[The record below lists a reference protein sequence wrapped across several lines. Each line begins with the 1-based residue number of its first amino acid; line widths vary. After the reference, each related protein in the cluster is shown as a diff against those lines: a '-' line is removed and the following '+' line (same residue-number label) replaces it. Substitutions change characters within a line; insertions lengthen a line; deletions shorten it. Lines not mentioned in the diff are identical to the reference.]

1 MDRPLKAFNKLVKP
15 HAESLRWPV
24 GVGIVV
30 LVILARLSG
39 LFSWL
44 ELLAIDT
51 FLSHRFDEDIDSYI
65 TIVGLDSDYLKNQ
78 EVVSD
83 SQLVELI
90 EVINDHSPTVVGINI
105 SRSPLANGD
114 RQKLLRLFESTDI
127 LIVSERILPPSP
139 VQPLT
144 GLSPETV
151 LTQVGF
157 NDQSIDSD
165 GRLRR
170 IFLGASEIVDSTG
183 TEQFRKSFS
192 LLVAEIFLE
201 KHGYELSSGLWDRD
215 AMRFQSSAGSAGLPW
230 PQFGGIDVPRL
241 TPNAGGYMREPGI
254 DGVQTLVNFRAGPR
268 PFHVLKAS
276 AVSQGEFEPEEF
288 EGRIVLIG
296 TTDFLAARELPTPV
310 ASSLFA
316 DEEGSLVSGMLG
328 IELEAH
334 SISQIVNAVLNGRA
348 LIRPLPLWL
357 ESWVILACGL
367 CGILV
372 GKISASTIKN
382 LCWLALTGGV
392 LMVSHYGL
400 LVLAGIWLPVFPA
413 TTGLM
418 AIGTTYIAF
427 AHGERKSEKA
437 RQRSESL
444 AETLRQERHRAIERT
459 FEEIHAGPL
468 QTLAGLLRQ
477 VRDGD
482 TSKST
487 LLKGLNSLNVE
498 IRRIGEQLR
507 QEGIDQFYITGN
519 SKALIDLM
527 HPMHEVFYEVY
538 NTTLARQFP
547 GFKAIKIRLVQFDP
561 FNADDLDLELK
572 RSLCCF
578 IEESLVNVGK
588 HAEGTT
594 LLEVTG
600 QLRGRFYT
608 LCVED
613 NGPGIRSSRTGEG
626 TRFNYR
632 LQSLLGGSFLRRKNS
647 SGGTTCRFTWSV
659 SEADRL

>member
-1 MDRPLKAFNKLVKP
+1 MSWLPKDFRTLVNP
-15 HAESLRWPV
+15 HAGSLRWPV
-24 GVGIVV
+24 GISIVF
-30 LVILARLSG
+30 LVILARLLG
-39 LFSWL
+39 VFSWL

-51 FLSHRFDEDIDSYI
+51 FLSYRFDEGIDPYI
-65 TIVGLDSDYLKNQ
+65 TIVGLDSDYLRNQ
-78 EVVSD
+78 EMASD

-90 EVINDHSPTVVGINI
+90 EAINAHNPIVMGVNI
-105 SRSPLANGD
+105 SRPPLPNDD
-114 RQKLLRLFESTDI
+114 RQSLRALFETNDH
-127 LIVSERILPPSP
+127 LIISEKISPPSP
-139 VQPLT
+139 IRPLT
-144 GLSPETV
+144 GLSSETI

-170 IFLGASEIVDSTG
+170 IFLGAWEAPDETG
-183 TEQFRKSFS
+183 AEQFRKSFS
-192 LLVAEIFLE
+192 LLAAEIFLQG
-201 KHGYELSSGLWDRD
+201 HGYELGNGLWDQY
-215 AMRFQSSAGSAGLPW
+215 AMRFQKSAGSFWQPW
-230 PQFGGIDVPRL
+230 SRKGTDIPRL
-241 TPNAGGYMREPGI
+241 TPNAGGYVRESSIEGI
-254 DGVQTLVNFRAGPR
+254 QTLVNFRTGPR
-268 PFHVLKAS
+268 PFHVLEAS
-276 AVSQGEFEPEEF
+276 AVSQGEFEPQDF

-296 TTDFLAARELPTPV
+296 ATDFLAARELPTPV
-310 ASSLFA
+310 TSSLFA

-334 SISQIVNAVLNGRA
+334 SISQLVNAALNGRS
-348 LIRPLPLWL
+348 LIRPLPLWV

-367 CGILV
+367 CGILI
-372 GKISASTIKN
+372 GKISPSTIRN
-382 LCWLALTGGV
+382 LCWLALATGL
-392 LMVSHYGL
+392 LMVSHYSL

-413 TTGLM
+413 TTGLV

-437 RQRSESL
+437 RKRSEAL
-444 AETLRQERHRAIERT
+444 AETLRQERHRTIERT
-459 FEEIHAGPL
+459 FGEIHAGPL
-468 QTLAGLLRQ
+468 QTLAGILRR

-482 TSKST
+482 APQST
-487 LLKGLNSLNVE
+487 LLRELKSLNAE

-507 QEGIDQFYITGN
+507 QEGIDNVYLTGN
-519 SKALIDLM
+519 GKVRIDLM

-538 NTTLARQFP
+538 NNTLARQLP
-547 GFKAIKIRLVQFDP
+547 GFQTIKIRLVQFDP
-561 FNADDLDLELK
+561 FNAEHLDLELK
-572 RSLCCF
+572 RSLCWF

-594 LLEVTG
+594 RLEVTG
-600 QLRGRFYT
+600 QLKGRFYA

-632 LQSLLGGSFLRRKNS
+632 LQSLLGGSFLRRRNS